1 MSETPKPYLHLV
13 HADIDEE
20 AAEETE
26 ETADEAATSEL
37 GRQAFAA
44 AAPGADPVASTVA
57 AAAADRPPLNHPL
70 QQAIM
75 HAAVAWVELCVER
88 SCYAVDIQPVARRVY
103 EVNVHYAD
111 PETGQEAVGQ
121 GAEGIILRVRLE
133 VEPGLALRST
143 VEPVRPS

>member
-13 HADIDEE
+13 QADADVDTDIDDG
-20 AAEETE
+20 AAEETTE
-26 ETADEAATSEL
+26 EAAASEL
-37 GRQAFAA
+37 ERQAPNDAVPVAAAPDAA
-44 AAPGADPVASTVA
+44 AAPADL
-57 AAAADRPPLNHPL
+57 PPLNHPL

-88 SCYAVDIQPVARRVY
+88 SCYAIDIQPVARRVY
-103 EVNVHYAD
+103 EVSVHYAD
-111 PETGQEAVGQ
+111 PETGQEAVG
-121 GAEGIILRVRLE
+121 EGIMLRVRLE